1 MNTRKHYEYKEPPLP
16 YQNKPTRAS
25 KTSDTLGLF
34 SYGLAFVV
42 SVIGLATILFKPL
55 ENGFVE
61 QDTLVMA
68 VILTLLS
75 SGTYSM
81 FVAEL
86 RSVTR

>member
-16 YQNKPTRAS
+16 YQNKPRRAIR
-25 KTSDTLGLF
+25 TSDTLGLF
-34 SYGLAFVV
+34 SYGLAFVA
-42 SVIGLATILFKPL
+42 SVCGLATILFKPL

-61 QDTLVMA
+61 QDTLVMT

-86 RSVTR
+86 RNVTR

>member
-16 YQNKPTRAS
+16 YQNRPSKAT

-42 SVIGLATILFKPL
+42 SVCGLATILFKPL

-61 QDTLVMA
+61 QDTLVMT

-75 SGTYSM
+75 SGTYSL
-81 FVAEL
+81 FITEL
-86 RSVTR
+86 KGMTK

>member
-16 YQNKPTRAS
+16 YQNKPRRANR
-25 KTSDTLGLF
+25 TSDTLGLF

-42 SVIGLATILFKPL
+42 SVIGLATVILRPL

-86 RSVTR
+86 RSVTK

>member
-16 YQNKPTRAS
+16 YQNKPRRAIR
-25 KTSDTLGLF
+25 TSDTLGLF
-34 SYGLAFVV
+34 SYGLSFIV
-42 SVIGLATILFKPL
+42 SVIGLAGVILRPL
-55 ENGFVE
+55 ENGYVE
-61 QDTLVMA
+61 HDTLVMA

-86 RSVTR
+86 RNVTR

>member
-16 YQNKPTRAS
+16 YQNRPS
-25 KTSDTLGLF
+25 KAIRTNDTLGAF
-34 SYGLAFVV
+34 SYALAFVV
-42 SVIGLATILFKPL
+42 SVCGLATILFKPL
-55 ENGFVE
+55 ENGYVE
-61 QDTLVMA
+61 QDTLIMT

-86 RSVTR
+86 RSITK

>member
-16 YQNKPTRAS
+16 YQNKPTRAN

-42 SVIGLATILFKPL
+42 SVCGLATILFKPL
-55 ENGFVE
+55 ENGYVE
-61 QDTLVMA
+61 QDTLVMS